1 MAAERFYIYRC
12 GATASCALTA
22 VKNEPRLRAEP
33 SAPWQFWMQVTR
45 NQVED
50 ASIGFGFDAAVKK
63 IQSDGFFLFT
73 GTIKLLGPQSKPA
86 SSGEPDNV

>member
-22 VKNEPRLRAEP
+22 VKNEPRLRDTP
-33 SAPWQFWMQVTR
+33 SGPWQFWMQVTR

-50 ASIGFGFDAAVKK
+50 SSIGFGFDAAIKK
-63 IQSDGFFLFT
+63 IQSDGYFLFT
-73 GTIKLLGPQSKPA
+73 GTAKLLMPQSRP
-86 SSGEPDNV
+86 SPSGEQNNV

>member
-12 GATASCALTA
+12 GATDACALTA
-22 VKNEPRLRAEP
+22 VKNEPRLRAPP

-45 NQVED
+45 NQVAD
-50 ASIGFGFDAAVKK
+50 ASIGFGFDAAIKK

-73 GTIKLLGPQSKPA
+73 GTVKLLGPLSQPSPR
-86 SSGEPDNV
+86 GEPTNA